1 MKRIVIC
8 GSMDFFEEMASIAE
22 TLGEHGV
29 EALLPVAEEGKVDY
43 RIGEDDELARLKQI
57 FIDAHLKKIR
67 ESEAILVAN
76 FDKRGVRG
84 YVGAN
89 TLMEAAFAYALQKRI
104 YVLHALGEQAC
115 RPEMLGMQPIFLD
128 GAVNSLYEGSC
139 ERRS

>member
-1 MKRIVIC
+1 
-8 GSMDFFEEMASIAE
+8 MDFFDEMASIAE
-22 TLGEHGV
+22 TLRGHGV

-43 RIGEDDELARLKQI
+43 RVGEDAELARVKQI

-76 FDKRGVRG
+76 FDKRGVSG

-104 YVLHALGEQAC
+104 YVLHAIGEQAC
-115 RPEMLGMQPIFLD
+115 RPEMLGLRPVVLD
-128 GAVNSLYEGSC
+128 GAVNALYEDN
-139 ERRS
+139 